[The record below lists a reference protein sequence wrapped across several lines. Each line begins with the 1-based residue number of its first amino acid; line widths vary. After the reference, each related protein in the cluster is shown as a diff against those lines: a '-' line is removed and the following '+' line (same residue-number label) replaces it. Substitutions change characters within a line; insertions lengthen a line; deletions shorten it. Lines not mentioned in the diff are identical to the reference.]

1 MTRGTTLLAAL
12 GVLVVSACGP
22 AQAVVTVEL
31 EMQNPGGEGTT
42 VLPLADLPLL
52 FLAFDRDQ
60 IFDSLQA
67 AYGVPEPE
75 IPVDLLAAQ
84 ERVAALQ
91 SEWREAET
99 TWGTGRDRLQ
109 EINRELQGLARGN
122 PQYRLLFG
130 EFSDQE
136 GIVAQAERQKDQAF
150 DRFTALQDSILTQAA
165 QVRVLRDN
173 WGDEAFADFGEVQ
186 LAKVRASGRQIV
198 GDTTDA
204 SGMATVD
211 VPAGQWWV
219 HARYDLPYQEL
230 YWNVP
235 VTVEGGEPV
244 QIRLNRANAEVRPKL

>member
-1 MTRGTTLLAAL
+1 MRRGTTLLAAL
-12 GVLVVSACGP
+12 GALAVAACGP
-22 AQAVVTVEL
+22 AQAVVTAEIDVE
-31 EMQNPGGEGTT
+31 NPAGEGMITR
-42 VLPLADLPLL
+42 PIADLPLL
-52 FLAFDRDQ
+52 FLPFDRDQ

-75 IPVDLLAAQ
+75 IPAELLAAQ

-91 SEWREAET
+91 AEWRDAET
-99 TWGTGRDRLQ
+99 TWGAGRDRLQ

-130 EFSDQE
+130 EFSEQE
-136 GIVAQAERQKDQAF
+136 GIVAAAERQKDQAF
-150 DRFTALQDSILTQAA
+150 NRFTALQDSILSEAA

-173 WGDEAFADFGEVQ
+173 WGDQAFADFSEVQ

-204 SGMATVD
+204 SGTAIVD
-211 VPAGQWWV
+211 IPPGEWWV

-230 YWNVP
+230 YWNVR
-235 VTVEGGEPV
+235 VQIDKGDPV
-244 QIRLNRANAEVRPKL
+244 QIRMDRSNAQVRPKL